1 MNIEIALRA
10 LEEKLDP
17 LERVIR
23 LFTASLGEPTLRKS
37 NDERGFRYEAPGVQ
51 HFCLLKAVRALSALN
66 AAIELARKGYTQ
78 EIAVLMRT
86 LIECTTH
93 IEFVLEIDYEEEH
106 RAVVR
111 KYIGDFFADERRSP
125 IAEIRRAQ
133 IQQGKV
139 HATLG
144 KTLDRIAEELG
155 ETESRTPA
163 AQLYSNSYRIFSNYV
178 HAKYP
183 ECMDLYGGRPGQFH
197 TRGMNGTPKEGE
209 NLEILQTFAG
219 TLTNCFVRMIQG
231 LNLLR
236 FVDADPVVGIWY
248 KSIFEK

>member
-1 MNIEIALRA
+1 MSTESALQD

-23 LFTASLGEPTLRKS
+23 LFTA
-37 NDERGFRYEAPGVQ
+37 GFRYEAPDVR

-93 IEFVLEIDYEEEH
+93 IEFVLEINDSEEH
-106 RAVVR
+106 QAVVR
-111 KYIGDFFADERRSP
+111 RYINDFFADHQRSP

-144 KTLDRIAEELG
+144 RALDKIA
-155 ETESRTPA
+155 RT
-163 AQLYSNSYRIFSNYV
+163 R
-178 HAKYP
+178 
-183 ECMDLYGGRPGQFH
+183 
-197 TRGMNGTPKEGE
+197 
-209 NLEILQTFAG
+209 
-219 TLTNCFVRMIQG
+219 
-231 LNLLR
+231 
-236 FVDADPVVGIWY
+236 
-248 KSIFEK
+248 